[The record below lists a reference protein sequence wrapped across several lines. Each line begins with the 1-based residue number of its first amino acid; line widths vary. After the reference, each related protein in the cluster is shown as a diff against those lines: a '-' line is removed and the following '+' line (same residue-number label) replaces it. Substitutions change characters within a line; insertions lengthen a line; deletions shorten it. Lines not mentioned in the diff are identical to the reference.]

1 MKIVPL
7 EGTTMSVLELVELAQ
22 GEPVIL
28 TRAGHPLASIR
39 GMTGSDWESAS
50 LVNNLR
56 FVELIEQSRR
66 SYREHGGIGIDQLR
80 QELELESHQLGT
92 TAVPLDEKLR
102 ADTGD

>member
-22 GEPVIL
+22 TEAVVL
-28 TRAGHPLASIR
+28 TREGHPFASIR

-50 LVNNLR
+50 LVNNPR

-80 QELELESHQLGT
+80 QEFGLVSHRRD
-92 TAVPLDEKLR
+92 TAADERLQ
-102 ADTGD
+102 AETGD